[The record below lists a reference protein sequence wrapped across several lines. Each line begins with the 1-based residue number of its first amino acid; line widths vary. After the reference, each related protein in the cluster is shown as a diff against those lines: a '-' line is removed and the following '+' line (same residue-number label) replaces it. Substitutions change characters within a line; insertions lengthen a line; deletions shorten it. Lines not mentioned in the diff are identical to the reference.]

1 MLVSSGPL
9 SKSLDNPKSAELGG
23 RLNQLDKDL
32 ALAELDMLNRMRA
45 PLDNSNP
52 AGALAIRLKEQEVR
66 KKMTCIQEFLPITY
80 IIRPKVCAHLNITLI
95 CGPFPNHH
103 KHIEDVLVYCNIT
116 ISLYTKKA
124 P

>member
-9 SKSLDNPKSAELGG
+9 SKSLDNSKSAELGG

-66 KKMTCIQEFLPITY
+66 KKMTRIQDFLPITY
-80 IIRPKVCAHLNITLI
+80 IIRPIVCAHLIITLI
-95 CGPFPNHH
+95 CGPIPTHH
-103 KHIEDVLVYCNIT
+103 KHI
-116 ISLYTKKA
+116 
-124 P
+124 